1 MKPIEK
7 NQELIDILNS
17 EVVQV
22 NEKVIEYERI
32 YISPVGIEIKKDKT
46 DTTLKITLIYEN
58 VDNIVVYERK
68 EIFVDD
74 RKIF

>member
-22 NEKVIEYERI
+22 NKKVIEYERM

-46 DTTLKITLIYEN
+46 DTTLKITLICQLLTTYAN
-58 VDNIVVYERK
+58 A
-68 EIFVDD
+68 
-74 RKIF
+74 